1 MVASEIDK
9 YTCSAVY
16 VFIFKIILQINTDNC
31 CKNLSLHDIHSSLC
45 TLWMENCQLCS
56 LIPILKFQ
64 NEVSEHLGVPVICIC
79 RVPGCSQH
87 HWEFCTVCL
96 GCPESAVWP
105 GVERPPSQTA
115 VSGAGDPGHWIFCH
129 HPSGGCGPQGQLYD
143 IPPHQSYQ
151 QRLLTKV
158 PDLF

>member
-1 MVASEIDK
+1 MVASKIDK
-9 YTCSAVY
+9 CTCTVY
-16 VFIFKIILQINTDNC
+16 VFIFKIILQISTDNC
-31 CKNLSLHDIHSSLC
+31 CKNLSQSPLIC
-45 TLWMENCQLCS
+45 TLWLENYQLCS
-56 LIPILKFQ
+56 LQDEL
-64 NEVSEHLGVPVICIC
+64 SEHLREICIFC
-79 RVPGCSQH
+79 RVPGCGQH
-87 HWEFCTVCL
+87 HWEFCTVFL

-105 GVERPPSQTA
+105 GVERPPGQTA

-143 IPPHQSYQ
+143 IPPHQSHQ

>member
-45 TLWMENCQLCS
+45 TLWMENYQLCS

-64 NEVSEHLGVPVICIC
+64 NEVSEHLGVICIC

-143 IPPHQSYQ
+143 IPPHQSHQ